1 MMSSA
6 AAAPHF
12 ANLERSTVQKP
23 LITASIILVAGSAV
37 AHAGSLRIV
46 NKTRQP
52 IAAVHVSHGR
62 DWGPDHL
69 EGRAIRFGEDRTL
82 RWVSD
87 GKHRLRLINSRQ
99 EECVLDGIDFDD
111 GKVLT
116 VTDRVL
122 ELCR

>member
-1 MMSSA
+1 MDL
-6 AAAPHF
+6 P
-12 ANLERSTVQKP
+12 TVQKSFV
-23 LITASIILVAGSAV
+23 IASVLLVSTSAGG
-37 AHAGSLRIV
+37 HAGSLRIV

-52 IAAVHVSHGR
+52 IAEVQVSHGR

-69 EGRAIRFGEDRTL
+69 GGRVIRFGEDRTL

-87 GKHRLRLINSRQ
+87 GKHQLRLVNARQ
-99 EECVLDGIDFDD
+99 EECILDGIDFDD

>member
-1 MMSSA
+1 MQKSLISA
-6 AAAPHF
+6 A
-12 ANLERSTVQKP
+12 LLLVVTSTV
-23 LITASIILVAGSAV
+23 G
-37 AHAGSLRIV
+37 HAGSLRIV

-52 IAAVHVSHGR
+52 IAAVQVSHGR

-69 EGRAIRFGEDRTL
+69 EGRAIRFGEDRML